1 MSINEYSAIW
11 EQTNKAASY
20 LRRKGAR
27 YWTAP
32 VDSGLGS
39 LRLIRYVFADV
50 SDKARDHVAKAYPK
64 ALVAFD
70 AAANVDHE
78 NAHIEAAFRRVVAH
92 A

>member
-11 EQTNKAASY
+11 EQTSKAASY

-27 YWTAP
+27 YWTTP
-32 VDSGLGS
+32 VDSGCGS
-39 LRLIRYVFADV
+39 LRLIRYVFADIG
-50 SDKARDHVAKAYPK
+50 DKARDHVAKVYPK

-70 AAANVDHE
+70 AAVNVDRE
-78 NAHIEAAFRRVVAH
+78 SDRIEAAFRHAVAH